1 MKGKKLMSPPQK
13 DVASGMG
20 DIVTETAE
28 YENRENAI
36 GYSFRYYT
44 QGMVKNKG
52 IRLLKVDGI
61 EPSVENIRM
70 DTYPISSPFY
80 AIYVKGNTNKN
91 LQPFLNW
98 IQSKEGKELIEK
110 TGYVAGS

>member
-1 MKGKKLMSPPQK
+1 M
-13 DVASGMG
+13 
-20 DIVTETAE
+20 
-28 YENRENAI
+28 
-36 GYSFRYYT
+36 
-44 QGMVKNKG
+44 
-52 IRLLKVDGI
+52 DGI

>member
-1 MKGKKLMSPPQK
+1 
-13 DVASGMG
+13 MG